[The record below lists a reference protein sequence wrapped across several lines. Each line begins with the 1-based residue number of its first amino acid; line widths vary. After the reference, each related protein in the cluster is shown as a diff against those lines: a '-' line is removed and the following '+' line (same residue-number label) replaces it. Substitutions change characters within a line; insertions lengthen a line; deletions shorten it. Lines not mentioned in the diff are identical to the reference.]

1 VLNLEPGAGPSA
13 LPCEGCPQQALLEY
27 LGSPGGLIIQS
38 TIDLDFS
45 LQAGITVRLDEI
57 PYPVFLLLRQLTEE
71 RDKFQ
76 AEEIRKGQKRD

>member
-1 VLNLEPGAGPSA
+1 
-13 LPCEGCPQQALLEY
+13 
-27 LGSPGGLIIQS
+27 
-38 TIDLDFS
+38 
-45 LQAGITVRLDEI
+45 VRLDEI